1 MDCQSRRENVV
12 SRRLCSFRANF
23 YLSELR
29 DKSRG
34 HAKLLVMLMK
44 KISALFSL
52 RGSALV
58 PVAVDNT
65 SLARLEAENTRLKNE
80 VRRFSTIINS
90 SLNPIWQRDTNLNIV
105 YCNLAFSEVAEETAE
120 SVIALGDMQLY
131 KGHRSLA
138 QKALETGT
146 EQFER
151 RHIIVGGERRLYMIR
166 ELPIKGEGVIGYA
179 MHISELEQAQEEI
192 QRHVSALSDLLESS
206 TSAMAIYGRD
216 MKLKFYNFAFQALW
230 KFDEHWL
237 DTEPTY
243 GEVLESL
250 REKRKLPEQSNFKA
264 FKQSQQKLFTTLIEP
279 QEEFFY
285 LPDGKTL
292 RVIAI
297 PHALGGILFAYED
310 VTDRLALERSY
321 NTLIAV
327 QRETLDH
334 LHEGV
339 IVFGENGRITL
350 SNPVFHKIWKLAPE
364 FTAAE
369 PHIREVL
376 GRCRELF
383 TTDDWQTFLD
393 QLVARL
399 QQRQLM
405 TIRFVRPDGS
415 VIDCS
420 SVPLPDGATLL
431 SFIDVTDSS
440 LVEQSLRERTEALEA
455 ADRMKT
461 EFLAN
466 MSYELRSPLTSI
478 SGFAE
483 MLAREYA
490 GKLNDSQK
498 EYVDGIYQSSRHLAS
513 LIGDIIDLATIE
525 AGYLKLNITQFP
537 IRRAIDAVM
546 ALLTERVKLQDIS
559 LTVHVAPDIDRIYAD
574 ETRVKQILV
583 NLLGNAVKVTKA
595 QSRIEVRVEAGTES
609 VKLMVRD
616 GSSGMD
622 AGRRAQL
629 FDPFTRVANAKGTDS
644 ILSLSLVKRFVELHG
659 GEVTID
665 SDEGEGTTITCILPQ
680 PDASVV
686 I

>member
-1 MDCQSRRENVV
+1 
-12 SRRLCSFRANF
+12 
-23 YLSELR
+23 
-29 DKSRG
+29 
-34 HAKLLVMLMK
+34 MLMK
-44 KISALFSL
+44 KITLLFA
-52 RGSALV
+52 RQTPA
-58 PVAVDNT
+58 PATAVDDGG
-65 SLARLEAENTRLKNE
+65 LARLEAENARLKNE
-80 VRRFSTIINS
+80 VRRFSNIINT

-120 SVIALGDMQLY
+120 SVIALGDMELY

-138 QKALETGT
+138 QKAWETGV
-146 EQFER
+146 EQLER

-166 ELPIKGEGVIGYA
+166 EVPIKGEGVIGYA

-216 MKLKFYNFAFQALW
+216 MKLKFHNFAFQTLW
-230 KFDEHWL
+230 KFEEHWL

-243 GEVLESL
+243 GEVLEAL

-334 LHEGV
+334 LHEG
-339 IVFGENGRITL
+339 ILVFGENGRITL
-350 SNPVFHKIWKLAPE
+350 TNPVFHKIWKMDPE

-376 GRCRELF
+376 GRCRDLF
-383 TTDDWQTFLD
+383 TADDWPTFLD

-399 QQRQLM
+399 QMRQLM

-498 EYVDGIYQSSRHLAS
+498 EYVDGIYQSSRHLAA

-525 AGYLKLNITQFP
+525 AGYLKLNISQFA
-537 IRRAIDAVM
+537 IRNTIDSVM
-546 ALLTERVKLQDIS
+546 ALLSERVKLQDIS
-559 LTVHVAPDIDRIYAD
+559 LSVDIAAGLEQMVAD
-574 ETRVKQILV
+574 EMRVKQVLV
-583 NLLGNAVKVTKA
+583 NLLGNAVKATKA
-595 QSRIEVRVEAGTES
+595 KGAISVRVKHAGDAIQLS
-609 VKLMVRD
+609 VCD
-616 GSSGMD
+616 GSGAID
-622 AGRRAQL
+622 ARRGQL
-629 FDPFTRVANAKGTDS
+629 FDPFSRVANAQGTDS
-644 ILSLSLVKRFVELHG
+644 MLSLSLVRRFVELHG
-659 GEVTID
+659 GEIMID
-665 SDEGEGTTITCILPQ
+665 VEEQVGTTITCRFPQ
-680 PDASVV
+680 PDVSVV

>member
-1 MDCQSRRENVV
+1 
-12 SRRLCSFRANF
+12 
-23 YLSELR
+23 
-29 DKSRG
+29 
-34 HAKLLVMLMK
+34 MLMK
-44 KISALFSL
+44 KITLLFTRQL
-52 RGSALV
+52 PA
-58 PVAVDNT
+58 PAAAVDDGDF
-65 SLARLEAENTRLKNE
+65 ARLEAENVRLKNE
-80 VRRFSTIINS
+80 VRRYSNIINT

-120 SVIALGDMQLY
+120 SVIALGDMELY
-131 KGHRSLA
+131 KGHRNLA
-138 QKALETGT
+138 QKAWETGV

-151 RHIIVGGERRLYMIR
+151 RHIIVGGERRLYMMR
-166 ELPIKGEGVIGYA
+166 EVPIKGEGVIGYA

-230 KFDEHWL
+230 KFEEHWL

-327 QRETLDH
+327 QRETLDN
-334 LHEGV
+334 LHEGIV
-339 IVFGENGRITL
+339 VFGENGRITL
-350 SNPVFHKIWKLAPE
+350 SNPVFHKIWQVSPE

-369 PHIREVL
+369 PHIRDVL
-376 GRCRELF
+376 SRCRELF

-483 MLAREYA
+483 MLNREYA

-498 EYVDGIYQSSRHLAS
+498 EYVDGIYQSSRHLTS

-525 AGYLKLNITQFP
+525 AGYLKLNITRFA
-537 IRRAIDAVM
+537 IRHAIDAVV
-546 ALLTERVKLQDIS
+546 ALLHERVKLQDIDIR
-559 LTVHVAPDIDRIYAD
+559 VHVATEIDSMMAD

-595 QSRIEVRVEAGTES
+595 QSTIEVLVEPADGA
-609 VKLMVRD
+609 VKLTVRD

-622 AGRRAQL
+622 AARRAQL
-629 FDPFTRVANAKGTDS
+629 FDPFSRVANAKGTDS

-659 GEVTID
+659 GSVTID
-665 SDEGEGTTITCILPQ
+665 SDEGAGTTITCLFPQ
-680 PDASVV
+680 SDMSVV